1 LIGEISKTIL
11 STEESN
17 FIAAMSLG
25 ITLAEVNK
33 LSESKDVLNMLLES
47 CQNHKNILLN
57 MAQLE
62 ILNKRYDLA
71 IAIFNN
77 YLSKKSTTT
86 NVYDPYTESS
96 LALCYFLTKRYKEA
110 RKVYQKLI
118 LKFPDNLAYRYNL
131 CAIYYEEAFEILK
144 SDNRQIEST
153 KEGVKYLKIIKQQF
167 DFLIGSNKSKMSR
180 YMLEEVGDAKKSI
193 DLEIERIREY
203 ANDKTYWIS
212 TNFETFMDR
221 LKQDEENEKKKV
233 KVVEDQQR
241 RKRLLEV

>member
-1 LIGEISKTIL
+1 
-11 STEESN
+11 
-17 FIAAMSLG
+17 
-25 ITLAEVNK
+25 
-33 LSESKDVLNMLLES
+33 
-47 CQNHKNILLN
+47 
-57 MAQLE
+57 
-62 ILNKRYDLA
+62 
-71 IAIFNN
+71 
-77 YLSKKSTTT
+77 LSKKSNTA
-86 NVYDPYTESS
+86 NVYDPYTEAS

-110 RKVYQKLI
+110 KKVYQKLI

-131 CAIYYEEAFEILK
+131 CAIYYEEAFEILRQE
-144 SDNRQIEST
+144 NRQIEST

-212 TNFETFMDR
+212 TNFDTFMDR
-221 LKQDEENEKKKV
+221 LRQDEENEKKKV
-233 KVVEDQQR
+233 KVVEDQQK